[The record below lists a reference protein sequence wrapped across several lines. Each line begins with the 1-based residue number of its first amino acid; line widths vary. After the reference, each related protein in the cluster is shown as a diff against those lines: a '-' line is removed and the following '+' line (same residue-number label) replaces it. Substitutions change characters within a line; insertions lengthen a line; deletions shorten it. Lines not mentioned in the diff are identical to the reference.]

1 MYDPEGALA
10 TVPTVASVWIGTHFG
25 RALRADGIAGRAGG
39 RQRPERQPAVQQP
52 GIRWTAL
59 FRGTAERG
67 EQQRRILCR
76 HRAGG
81 HGLWRRHDGDFRCIT
96 EPKSQDQ
103 GRDVMFRT
111 DLMKGK
117 RILVTG
123 GGTGLGKS
131 MATRFLELGAEV
143 FICGRRLSV
152 LEETAK
158 EMADATG
165 GKVTPLACDIR
176 VADAVEEV
184 VAEVWRGGPLDALV
198 NNAAGNF
205 ISPTED
211 LSPRAFDAISNI
223 VLHGTFYMTNACGKR
238 WLADGHSA
246 SVLSILTTWVWTG
259 SPYVVP
265 SAMSKAGV
273 AAMTKSLAV
282 EWGPRGIRCNAI
294 APGPFPTEGAW
305 ARLSPTPELAE
316 RQMSSIPMRRYGEH
330 SELANMA
337 AFLLADEVAYINGE
351 VIAIDGGQWLYGA
364 GTFARLGELSDEQW
378 SEIRELIRGTTARDK
393 AQRSV

>member
-1 MYDPEGALA
+1 
-10 TVPTVASVWIGTHFG
+10 
-25 RALRADGIAGRAGG
+25 
-39 RQRPERQPAVQQP
+39 
-52 GIRWTAL
+52 
-59 FRGTAERG
+59 
-67 EQQRRILCR
+67 
-76 HRAGG
+76 
-81 HGLWRRHDGDFRCIT
+81 
-96 EPKSQDQ
+96 
-103 GRDVMFRT
+103 MFRS
-111 DLMKGK
+111 DLLQGK
-117 RILVTG
+117 RILVSG

-143 FICGRRLSV
+143 FICGRRLPV
-152 LEETAK
+152 LEETAG
-158 EMADATG
+158 EMAAATG
-165 GKVTPLACDIR
+165 GKVTAMACDIR
-176 VADAVEEV
+176 VADAVDEMVGEI
-184 VAEVWRGGPLDALV
+184 WRGGPLDALV

-211 LSPRAFDAISNI
+211 LSPRAFDAIANI

-238 WLADGHSA
+238 WLEGGHSA

-282 EWGPRGIRCNAI
+282 EWGPRGIRLNAI

-316 RQMSSIPMRRYGEH
+316 RQMNSIPMRRVGEH
-330 SELANMA
+330 SELSNMA
-337 AFLLADEVAYINGE
+337 AFLLADEVAYISGE
-351 VIAIDGGQWLYGA
+351 VIAIDGAQWLNGA
-364 GTFARLGELSDEQW
+364 GTFARLGELTGEQW
-378 SEIRELIRGTTARDK
+378 AEIRDLIRGTTAKDK